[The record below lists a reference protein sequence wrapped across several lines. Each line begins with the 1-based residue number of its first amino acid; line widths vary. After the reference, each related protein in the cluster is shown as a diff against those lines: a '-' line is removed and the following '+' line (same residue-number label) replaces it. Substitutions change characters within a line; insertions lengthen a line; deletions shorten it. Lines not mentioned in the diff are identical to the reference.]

1 MRRRSGSPER
11 LAFVASWRRWV
22 AIVELFALRRPARR
36 RVDRHE
42 YRVLH
47 KELLERCRTLAE
59 SANEVETAF
68 YRYLESLAQPW
79 LSPAVFVRADREILL
94 DLLVRCRQ
102 ADLQLGGRSWVRS
115 IAGWVIPAIVISALF
130 VVLLVVL
137 GALDRAGFAVLERLR
152 GWSDDLWF
160 AVKRSTE
167 IQRLFFVGAVLV
179 VVSII
184 IVSRTARS

>member
-1 MRRRSGSPER
+1 MRRRGGSPER
-11 LAFVASWRRWV
+11 LALVASWRRWL

-47 KELLERCRTLAE
+47 KELLERCRSLAE
-59 SANEVETAF
+59 SANEVEASF

-79 LSPAVFVRADREILL
+79 LSPAVFARADQEILL

-102 ADLQLGGRSWVRS
+102 ADLQLGGRSWARS
-115 IAGWVIPAIVISALF
+115 IAGWVIPAIGWSALF
-130 VVLLVVL
+130 VVVLVAL
-137 GALDRAGFAVLERLR
+137 GALDRAGFAVLDRLR

-167 IQRLFFVGAVLV
+167 VERMFFVGAVLLII
-179 VVSII
+179 SII
-184 IVSRTARS
+184 VVTRTARS